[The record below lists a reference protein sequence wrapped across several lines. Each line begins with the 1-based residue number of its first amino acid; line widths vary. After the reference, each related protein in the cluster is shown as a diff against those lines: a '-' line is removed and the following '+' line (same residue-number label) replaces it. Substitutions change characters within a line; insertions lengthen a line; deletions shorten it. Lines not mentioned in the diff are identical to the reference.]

1 MKSTY
6 RLIKN
11 FQGVVDNGR
20 THTVVCDLPKNIEG
34 EDLGPTALE
43 LAVMAY
49 SGCIGT
55 IFAKVA
61 KKMRLDIEFLEVVMD
76 AIKGPEDATVTSIR
90 ADVHVK
96 SPASEEKLQRCID
109 LTLKTC
115 PVGLI
120 YDNAKIP
127 AEVILHKQ

>member
-11 FQGVVDNGR
+11 FQAVVDNGR
-20 THTVVCDLPKNIEG
+20 THSVVVDLPPSSEG

-49 SGCIGT
+49 SGCVGT
-55 IFAKVA
+55 IYAKVA
-61 KKMRLDIEFLEVVMD
+61 KKMRLEIESLEVIVD
-76 AIKGPEDATVTSIR
+76 AVKGPEDRTVTAMK
-90 ADVHVK
+90 ADVYVK
-96 SPASEEKLQRCID
+96 SPDTEEKLQKCLD

-115 PVGLI
+115 PVGII
-120 YDNAKIP
+120 YDCASIP
-127 AEVILHKQ
+127 SEVILHKQ

>member
-1 MKSTY
+1 MISTY

-20 THTVVCDLPKNIEG
+20 THTVVVDLPKNIEG

-55 IFAKVA
+55 IFAKIA
-61 KKMRLDIEFLEVVMD
+61 KKMRLDLEALEVIMD
-76 AIKGPEDATVTSIR
+76 AVKGPEDKTVTSVK
-90 ADVHVK
+90 ADIYVK
-96 SPASEEKLQRCID
+96 SPASEEKLQKCID

-120 YDNAKIP
+120 YDNASIP

>member
-11 FQGVVDNGR
+11 FQAVVDNGR
-20 THTVVCDLPKNIEG
+20 NHTVVIDLPTDIEG

-55 IFAKVA
+55 IFAKIA
-61 KKMRLDIEFLEVVMD
+61 KKMRLDIKDIEVILD
-76 AIKGPEDATVTSIR
+76 AVKGPEDKTVTSIK
-90 ADVHVK
+90 ADVYIT
-96 SPASEEKLQRCID
+96 SPETMEKLQKCLN
-109 LTLKTC
+109 LTMKSC

-120 YDNAKIP
+120 YDNASIP
-127 AEVILHKQ
+127 AEVILHKK

>member
-1 MKSTY
+1 MISTY

-20 THTVVCDLPKNIEG
+20 THTVVVDLPKNIEG

-55 IFAKVA
+55 IFAKIA
-61 KKMRLDIEFLEVVMD
+61 KKMRLDNPLHQRKNCKNV
-76 AIKGPEDATVTSIR
+76 SI
-90 ADVHVK
+90 
-96 SPASEEKLQRCID
+96 
-109 LTLKTC
+109 
-115 PVGLI
+115 
-120 YDNAKIP
+120 
-127 AEVILHKQ
+127 

>member
-61 KKMRLDIEFLEVVMD
+61 KKMRLEIEFLEVIMD
-76 AIKGPEDATVTSIR
+76 AVKGSEDATVTSIK
-90 ADVHVK
+90 ADVYVK
-96 SPASEEKLQRCID
+96 SDASEKKLQKCLD

-120 YDNAKIP
+120 YDHASIP
-127 AEVILHKQ
+127 TEVILHKK